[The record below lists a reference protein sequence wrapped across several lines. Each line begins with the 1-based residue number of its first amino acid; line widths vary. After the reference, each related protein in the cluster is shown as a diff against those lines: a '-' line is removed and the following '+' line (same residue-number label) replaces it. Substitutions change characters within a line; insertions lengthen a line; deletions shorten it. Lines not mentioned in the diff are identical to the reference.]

1 MASSPTR
8 ASVDPSR
15 ACRCESRKVGY
26 ATYDRALDVAELMM
40 EKGEVNPGCHIT
52 PYACDDCGEWHVAN
66 RVIVPIGRKWRRNG

>member
-1 MASSPTR
+1 M
-8 ASVDPSR
+8 
-15 ACRCESRKVGY
+15 GY